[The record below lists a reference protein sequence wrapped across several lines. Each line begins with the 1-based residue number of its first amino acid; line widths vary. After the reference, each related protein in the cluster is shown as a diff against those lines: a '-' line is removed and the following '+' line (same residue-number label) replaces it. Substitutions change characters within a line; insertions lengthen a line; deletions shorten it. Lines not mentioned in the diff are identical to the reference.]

1 MSESFGDHSSQD
13 RDSRSERLAGGTG
26 FTDIESVT
34 SLREV
39 KALEGLL
46 KQIGQDCCKEPL
58 QYLER
63 TQAWQQGE

>member
-1 MSESFGDHSSQD
+1 MSESFGNHSSQG
-13 RDSRSERLAGGTG
+13 RDSRSERSAGGTG

-34 SLREV
+34 SLREA

-46 KQIGQDCCKEPL
+46 REIGQDCRKEPL

-63 TQAWQQGE
+63 TQVWQQGE